1 MKAKPRTVTTV
12 GSSIVRESP
21 VKLSVN
27 VSPDVGARL
36 RRLAFDERL
45 SESSIVEVA
54 LGQLFAKIATDA
66 GLGRFLRE
74 HGATLRRP
82 APRR

>member
-1 MKAKPRTVTTV
+1 MKTKPRIVTTV
-12 GSSIVRESP
+12 GASVVREAP

-27 VSPDVGARL
+27 VSPEIGSRL

-74 HGATLRRP
+74 HGASLRRP
-82 APRR
+82 TPRR